1 MSDKIHIVAV
11 SRALTCYAS
20 QSMKSWQ
27 FIFEN
32 SSDTS

>member
-1 MSDKIHIVAV
+1 
-11 SRALTCYAS
+11 
-20 QSMKSWQ
+20 MKSWQ